1 MPSTVR
7 GDTHMRRICA
17 AAIAALIWTSAA
29 ALAAPHAPPAKTTPT
44 RQEVAKSLEQE
55 QKVYL
60 ERLQFCTR
68 LRQIAA
74 ETGDDKLLEKADFL
88 ETQATDVY
96 MRKTAPLKSLVQSV
110 KAAEAHLEERRNNP
124 TPANGTASNGSR
136 SSRSPNG
143 RPMIVR
149 E

>member
-1 MPSTVR
+1 
-7 GDTHMRRICA
+7 MRRISA
-17 AAIAALIWTSAA
+17 AAIAALLWTSAGWA
-29 ALAAPHAPPAKTTPT
+29 VPPKPAPKSDVPAKSPT

-60 ERLQFCTR
+60 ERLQFCTK

-74 ETGDDKLLEKADFL
+74 ETSDDKLLEKAEFL
-88 ETQATDVY
+88 EQQATDLY
-96 MRKTAPLKSLVQSV
+96 MRKTAPLKTLVQEI

-124 TPANGTASNGSR
+124 TPAHGTASNGGR
-136 SSRSPNG
+136 IGGRAPNG
-143 RPMIVR
+143 KPVVVK

>member
-1 MPSTVR
+1 
-7 GDTHMRRICA
+7 MRRICA
-17 AAIAALIWTSAA
+17 AAIAALLWTTAGW
-29 ALAAPHAPPAKTTPT
+29 AAPPKPDTPARSPTPS

-60 ERLQFCTR
+60 ERLQFCTK

-74 ETGDDKLLEKADFL
+74 ETNDDKLLEKADFL
-88 ETQATDVY
+88 EQQATDLY
-96 MRKTAPLKSLVQSV
+96 MRKTAPLKTLVQDI

-124 TPANGTASNGSR
+124 TPANGTASNGTRPSGR
-136 SSRSPNG
+136 APNG
-143 RPMIVR
+143 RPISVK